1 LTTPSLAFTA
11 QYLRSLA
18 ALQNEVRDG
27 IGDATMA
34 VNKVGE
40 NVATT
45 HGSICSVTA
54 TAVKSSEDER
64 FEAAVRVQAQS
75 ADLAVKLEHAADKYD
90 EIDRQEKA
98 NLDRQMQPGG

>member
-1 LTTPSLAFTA
+1 MTNPPLAFTA

-18 ALQNEVRDG
+18 KLQEDVVRG

-54 TAVKSSEDER
+54 
-64 FEAAVRVQAQS
+64 AAVTTAEDSRFLAAGRVQAQS
-75 ADLAVKLEHAADKYD
+75 QDLSVKLQHAADKYD
-90 EIDRQEKA
+90 EIDRTEKA
-98 NLDRQMQPGG
+98 NLDGQMHPGG

>member
-1 LTTPSLAFTA
+1 MTETPLAVTA

-18 ALQNEVRDG
+18 ALQNDVSEG
-27 IGDATMA
+27 IGDAMIA

-54 TAVKSSEDER
+54 VAVMNAEDER
-64 FEAAVRVQAQS
+64 FEAGRLTRAQS
-75 ADLAVKLEHAADKYD
+75 DDLAVKLEHAADRYD
-90 EIDRQEKA
+90 EIDRAEKA
-98 NLDRQMQPGG
+98 NLDDQMRPGG